1 MSKNVKHMTKQG
13 RSPHKH
19 SRVADVG
26 QESADQAL
34 VFAADVPLKRGLQ
47 PVLDVAH
54 LQDPA
59 GIPANSQVAQ

>member
-1 MSKNVKHMTKQG
+1 MTKQSETTH
-13 RSPHKH
+13 RH
-19 SRVADVG
+19 SHMADMG

-34 VFAADVPLKRGLQ
+34 MFAADVPLERALH

-59 GIPANSQVAQ
+59 GIPANSQESQ